1 MNLSQAVQSF
11 LESVGAV
18 SKDSSSDSSCSWW
31 GSVFPRKSPNA
42 KSGQCCAKSQ
52 KENCAPYP
60 VFCKIAAGRQHGQ
73 TRRFCLSYKNW
84 AKLSSVRHCS
94 SVWHLLLLFFFSPPS
109 FWWKW
114 GHASHCHSSWDSRH
128 PSAPHVLLPRGFSLD
143 PKYVKINENPCSS
156 LRAGSTL
163 QKSLAG
169 RRAPDFLLTLPFTPS
184 PQKLMTGL
192 YFIKMQILLTTS
204 TKDQWLAFG

>member
-60 VFCKIAAGRQHGQ
+60 VFCKITAGRQHGQ

-94 SVWHLLLLFFFSPPS
+94 SVWHLLLLFFFPLPVSGENEVTHLTVTVPGTPVILQPRASS
-109 FWWKW
+109 FLGVFPLIQNMSKSMKI
-114 GHASHCHSSWDSRH
+114 HAAR
-128 PSAPHVLLPRGFSLD
+128 
-143 PKYVKINENPCSS
+143 
-156 LRAGSTL
+156 
-163 QKSLAG
+163 
-169 RRAPDFLLTLPFTPS
+169 
-184 PQKLMTGL
+184 
-192 YFIKMQILLTTS
+192 
-204 TKDQWLAFG
+204 